1 MKNNNCLVMIDE
13 NKYDLY
19 LANEQDNNVYIYDKE
34 NKKINILNN
43 TTIDVL
49 LQINENEFLAGF
61 VLENN
66 KAKFAHLFR
75 DEKSGKFTFKY
86 NKIYNKLDN
95 NNFLISDDV
104 VIIREEAKTTI
115 YNYKNNKT
123 LELNDLQIIGTTK
136 ELENTY
142 LNGIIPVGNLETL
155 VMCINVKNL
164 EFDRF
169 YSTMQ
174 DRYISVIDGEE
185 PYKHRLGLTLEKEV
199 YKYAEYIE
207 EITEYEHNNKIYNA
221 QKKLIKNKK

>member
-75 DEKSGKFTFKY
+75 DEKSG
-86 NKIYNKLDN
+86 
-95 NNFLISDDV
+95 
-104 VIIREEAKTTI
+104 
-115 YNYKNNKT
+115 
-123 LELNDLQIIGTTK
+123 
-136 ELENTY
+136 
-142 LNGIIPVGNLETL
+142 NL
-155 VMCINVKNL
+155 
-164 EFDRF
+164 
-169 YSTMQ
+169 
-174 DRYISVIDGEE
+174 
-185 PYKHRLGLTLEKEV
+185 
-199 YKYAEYIE
+199 
-207 EITEYEHNNKIYNA
+207 
-221 QKKLIKNKK
+221 